1 MVFEFGSFEL
11 KDVFAKQKTEKLSH
25 GIFEERKMKIL
36 FLHFSIIFGLR
47 QKVKYEKFYFS

>member
-25 GIFEERKMKIL
+25 GIFEERKNENSV
-36 FLHFSIIFGLR
+36 FAFFN
-47 QKVKYEKFYFS
+47 YFWFKTKSEI